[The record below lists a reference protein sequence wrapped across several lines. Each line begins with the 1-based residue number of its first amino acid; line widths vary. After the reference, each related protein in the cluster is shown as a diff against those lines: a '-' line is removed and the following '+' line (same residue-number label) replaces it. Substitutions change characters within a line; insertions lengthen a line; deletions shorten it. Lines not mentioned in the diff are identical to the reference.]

1 MNKVILMG
9 RLTRDPEV
17 RYSQGASQTAVARF
31 SVAVDRRF
39 KREGEPDADFFNCTC
54 FGKQAEFVERYLHK
68 GTKVV
73 LSGRVQNDNYTN
85 KDGQMVYSVRIMVDE
100 IEFAE
105 SKNAAG
111 GNENYRLTKF
121 VENKIGGIDMAYNKA
136 EKSDAPMRKKGGIRR
151 RKKVCVFCGKDN
163 VIDYKDTNK
172 LKRYVSERGKI
183 LPRRIT
189 GNCAKHQRA
198 LTVAI
203 KRARHVALMPYVQD

>member
-17 RYSQGASQTAVARF
+17 RYSQGASQTAIARF
-31 SVAVDRRF
+31 SIAVDRRF

-68 GTKVV
+68 GVKVV

-111 GNENYRLTKF
+111 GNGDGGYNNGGYNNGGF
-121 VENKIGGIDMAYNKA
+121 GGGNVAPAASGAGDGFMNIPDGID
-136 EKSDAPMRKKGGIRR
+136 E
-151 RKKVCVFCGKDN
+151 
-163 VIDYKDTNK
+163 
-172 LKRYVSERGKI
+172 E
-183 LPRRIT
+183 LPF
-189 GNCAKHQRA
+189 N
-198 LTVAI
+198 
-203 KRARHVALMPYVQD
+203 